1 MGLGIGQGEGEGEGL
16 RQEFT
21 PYYRSGR
28 VQREKYH
35 KGRDRST
42 EWRASLLC
50 FQEKRLE
57 ATPGG

>member
-28 VQREKYH
+28 VQREQYQ
-35 KGRDRST
+35 KGTDRT
-42 EWRASLLC
+42 TAWRASLAG
-50 FQEKRLE
+50 FQEMRLE